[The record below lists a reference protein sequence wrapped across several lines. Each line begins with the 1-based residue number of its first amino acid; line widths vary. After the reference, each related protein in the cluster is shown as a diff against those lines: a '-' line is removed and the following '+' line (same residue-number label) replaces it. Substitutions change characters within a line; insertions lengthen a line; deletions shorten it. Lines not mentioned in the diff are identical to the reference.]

1 MAIYEPSEVAFD
13 EAPAGGTEYSPADVV
28 FDDEPQSEVAYKG
41 VPGVKRVQI
50 PQMTTQPQQTTEEE
64 DWGKLI
70 GKSVMGGFGSI
81 GTAGL
86 GVAQAGIELTGFE
99 PSETITDIA
108 KTTQEYWTPA
118 VGESAAK
125 KYVAGIAQ
133 SLAGST
139 PLLLAGPAA
148 LPLFGAT
155 SFGNKYLQM
164 REHKQAVGPSVLG
177 AGVVGVSEAVTEIP
191 VYKALFNPA
200 TKSLLRRAI
209 NTIWKELPGEEVN
222 TAVESIV
229 DKVTIRPDM
238 SFRDY
243 LKDAVDT
250 AIITIGQTGTQA
262 AMLHPVIKHTTNI
275 AKKEQEK
282 VLTDPQSTDE
292 DKVVAAD
299 FLASLESDENKGLEL
314 NNRLLNGIKEG
325 RTISIGEKGG
335 YEISEA
341 PIKAPPTA
349 KRGKK
354 EGADRQGLL
363 PLGEGVATTPAIEA
377 EPVAEE
383 PVAIGKPAGIAT
395 DRRTGSGKARR
406 QKIQAL
412 LDIGDVE
419 GAHDLMYMDNKTG
432 LLNAKAW
439 DEIDTAPESA
449 DRVRASLDISGLGWI
464 NDNFGH
470 NAGDALLKVAGEEI
484 KAAGIEGY
492 RKGGD
497 ELSAL
502 FKPEEQAD
510 ELLKKAQDA
519 VSKRVIDVVTPEGK
533 KYSYTGWRLDY
544 GTGKTFDE
552 ADAALYKGRAAQV
565 EAGFRGTTKGAKP
578 LSVVEAVSQ
587 GVETV
592 SAPQG
597 IIEPAQPARRK
608 AKAEAD
614 TEISI
619 TDFIR
624 KYGGLSL
631 EKESLKGE
639 IRDRLTIKEGYNLVN
654 NKTGHTLDDMTGA
667 AIAGGFLS
675 EGASVRDLLDAINND
690 VTAKKAKTQTGR
702 AWSIFKQD
710 FEIPEQPA
718 PEAPRIGKDQEMFAG
733 INKAPLKTG
742 LKTEKAQA
750 EDLLEGFRKPEEDKQ
765 AGLFKE
771 GAKPAQK
778 AIVPVLENINL
789 EAIPEGLTLEIKA
802 IREKTGKEV
811 TVKEDAK
818 TAIMDSQETVDKY
831 AALLECLRA

>member
-50 PQMTTQPQQTTEEE
+50 PQMTTQPQQPTEEE

-118 VGESAAK
+118 VGERAAK
-125 KYVAGIAQ
+125 KYVAGSAQ

-139 PLLLAGPAA
+139 PLLLAGTAA

-209 NTIWKELPGEEVN
+209 NTIWKELPGGEVN

-250 AIITIGQTGTQA
+250 AIIKIGQTGTQA
-262 AMLHPVIKHTTNI
+262 GMVHPVIKHTTNI

-341 PIKAPPTA
+341 PVKAREEVVLPPDEA
-349 KRGKK
+349 
-354 EGADRQGLL
+354 
-363 PLGEGVATTPAIEA
+363 VAAPAIEV

-383 PVAIGKPAGIAT
+383 PVAIEKPAEIAT
-395 DRRTGSGKARR
+395 DRRTESGKARR

-419 GAHDLMYMDNKTG
+419 GAHDLIYTDNKTG

-449 DRVRASLDISGLGWI
+449 DRGRASLDISGLGWI
-464 NDNFGH
+464 TDNFGH
-470 NAGDALLKVAGEEI
+470 KAGDALLKVAGEEI

-565 EAGFRGTTKGAKP
+565 EAGFRGTTKDAKP
-578 LSVVEAVSQ
+578 LSVVEAVPQ

-592 SAPQG
+592 SAPKG
-597 IIEPAQPARRK
+597 VVEPAQPARRK

-631 EKESLKGE
+631 EKEALKGE

-675 EGASVRDLLDAINND
+675 EGASIRELLDAINND

-733 INKAPLKTG
+733 VNKAPLGIG

-750 EDLLEGFRKPEEDKQ
+750 EDLLEGFREPEEDKQ

-771 GAKPAQK
+771 GAKPTQK
-778 AIVPVLENINL
+778 AIVPVRENINL